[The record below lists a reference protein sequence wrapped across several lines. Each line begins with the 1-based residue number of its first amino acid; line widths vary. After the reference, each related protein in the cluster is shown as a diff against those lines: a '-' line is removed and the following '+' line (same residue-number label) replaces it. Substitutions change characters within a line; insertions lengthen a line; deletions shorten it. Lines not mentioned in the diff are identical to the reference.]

1 MKRLRKKRK
10 RQERKVKE
18 KDNIIS
24 SFYIMYICGK
34 GDLIDNE
41 YELDLC
47 DNYEEIVSLTQE
59 NISNLQIQLKY
70 S

>member
-24 SFYIMYICGK
+24 SFSIMYICGK
-34 GDLIDNE
+34 GDCIDNE